1 LHVAIVDDDRATRF
15 LMEQGLQRHG
25 WRTTAFASPQEAEQ
39 AVRAAPR
46 AFDAVVTDHAMPGA
60 TGIDLA
66 QALRAI
72 RADLAVILVSGHVN
86 DELRALAA
94 DAGIAQVLQKRLSVR
109 ELCDAI
115 HGMLQGTRRRN
126 SGSGRSTED

>member
-1 LHVAIVDDDRATRF
+1 VAIVEDDRATRF

-25 WRTTAFASPQEAEQ
+25 WRTTSFASPQEAER
-39 AVRAAPR
+39 ALRAAPA
-46 AFDAVVTDHAMPGA
+46 AFDAIVTDHAMPGA

-66 QALRAI
+66 RALRAI
-72 RADLAVILVSGHVN
+72 RADLEVILVSGHVS

-94 DAGIAQVLQKRLSVR
+94 EAGVARVLQKRLSVR

-115 HGMLQGTRRRN
+115 HALLDAPSRQKGL
-126 SGSGRSTED
+126 

>member
-1 LHVAIVDDDRATRF
+1 MHLAIVEDDRATRF

-25 WRTTAFASPQEAEQ
+25 WRTTSFASPQEAER
-39 AVRAAPR
+39 ALRAAPA
-46 AFDAVVTDHAMPGA
+46 AFDAIVTDHAMPGA

-66 QALRAI
+66 RALRAI
-72 RADLAVILVSGHVN
+72 RADLEVILVSGHVS

-94 DAGIAQVLQKRLSVR
+94 EAGVMRVLQKRLSVR

-115 HGMLQGTRRRN
+115 HVMLQEERRA
-126 SGSGRSTED
+126 

>member
-1 LHVAIVDDDRATRF
+1 MHVAIVEDDRATRF

-25 WRTTAFASPQEAEQ
+25 WRTTSFASPREAER
-39 AVRAAPR
+39 ALRAAPA
-46 AFDAVVTDHAMPGA
+46 AFDAIVTDHAMPGA

-66 QALRAI
+66 RALRAI
-72 RADLAVILVSGHVN
+72 RADLEVILVSGHVS

-94 DAGIAQVLQKRLSVR
+94 EAGVTRVLQKRLSVR

-115 HGMLQGTRRRN
+115 HGLLART
-126 SGSGRSTED
+126 D

>member
-1 LHVAIVDDDRATRF
+1 MHLAIVEDDRATRF
-15 LMEQGLQRHG
+15 LMEQGMQRHG
-25 WRTTAFASPQEAEQ
+25 CRTTSFASPREAEQ
-39 AVRAAPR
+39 AVRAAPD

-66 QALRAI
+66 LALRAI
-72 RADLAVILVSGHVN
+72 RADLPVILVSGHVN

-94 DAGIAQVLQKRLSVR
+94 AAGIAQVMHKRLSVR

-115 HGMLQGTRRRN
+115 YGLLGAPRRRN